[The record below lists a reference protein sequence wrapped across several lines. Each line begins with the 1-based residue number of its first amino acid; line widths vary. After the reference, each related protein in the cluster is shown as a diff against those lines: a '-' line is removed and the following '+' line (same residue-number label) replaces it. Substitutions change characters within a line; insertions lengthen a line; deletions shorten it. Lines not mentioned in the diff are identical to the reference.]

1 MSKTLKIIILGI
13 IAIVISYFA
22 YFFLGIIRYSHS
34 SDWQTYKQYMW
45 IFKDSVKSDI
55 DTNLCYS
62 YLKKRDVYN
71 NFHYKS
77 IYNIIVWEFKDLSIC
92 EFKKETINQSINLDD
107 IKFGSG
113 EILNKKSDLE
123 ITIKYGFSFNSC
135 LNVNLDQYSKIE
147 RNFEGANY
155 KGFYGTI
162 NKMSLSDGKGEH
174 QILLDY
180 TKGQTPTVLLL
191 YKGHHSFYFVLIN
204 SEKPFDESIINIL
217 NLK

>member
-1 MSKTLKIIILGI
+1 MNKTLKIIISGV

-22 YFFLGIIRYSHS
+22 YFFYGIIRYSHS
-34 SDWQTYKQYMW
+34 SNWQTYKQYMW

-55 DTNLCYS
+55 DTNFCYS

-71 NFHYKS
+71 NFHYKGT
-77 IYNIIVWEFKDLSIC
+77 YNIIIWEFKDLSIA
-92 EFKKETINQSINLDD
+92 ELKKATINQNVNLDD
-107 IKFGSG
+107 VKFGSG

-123 ITIKYGFSFNSC
+123 ITIKYGFTFNYSM
-135 LNVNLDQYSKIE
+135 NVNLDGYSKIE

-155 KGFYGTI
+155 KGFYGSI
-162 NKMSLSDGKGEH
+162 NKMSLSDEKGEH

-180 TKGQTPTVLLL
+180 TEGQTPTVFLL
-191 YKGHHSFYFVLIN
+191 YKGHQSFYLIMIN